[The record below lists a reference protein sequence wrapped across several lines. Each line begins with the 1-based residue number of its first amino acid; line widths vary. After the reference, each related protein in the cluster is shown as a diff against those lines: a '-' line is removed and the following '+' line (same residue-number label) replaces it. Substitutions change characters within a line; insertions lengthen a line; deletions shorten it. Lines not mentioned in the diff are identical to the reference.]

1 VRRIASLRCSIWA
14 GWRALWKEGN
24 LIVGILEICGRL
36 TRDHRSLIKRLAVCY
51 KITTIPFEAQS
62 LALNAISF
70 NVPVVLIT
78 GIGRA
83 TALAFAR
90 EGAEVTV
97 LMGRFTMVSLTLIAF
112 DVPSNAV
119 DLQQ

>member
-1 VRRIASLRCSIWA
+1 
-14 GWRALWKEGN
+14 
-24 LIVGILEICGRL
+24 
-36 TRDHRSLIKRLAVCY
+36 
-51 KITTIPFEAQS
+51 
-62 LALNAISF
+62 LNAISF